1 MSVDTKET
9 KPGAH
14 IASSEQSE
22 PINDER
28 PNAEAQAGI
37 QAIEATT
44 MAWTK
49 TALIIAYIMIW
60 LIYFV
65 ETMLAGVTAAFT
77 PYVTSAFALHSL
89 TPTVSI
95 LSSVIGGVVNL
106 TIAKII
112 DVFGRPHG
120 FFVVACLGILG
131 LIIMAACNSV
141 EAYAAAMIFYTVGNN
156 GVQYIL
162 SVFVADTTKLKNRG
176 LMQALMNSA
185 SLITGWIAGPIAE
198 GYLGG
203 PGWRWGFGMFSI
215 LVPVVTLPLFGLLM
229 DNYRKAKRM
238 GLITPRDSARSRTPW
253 QSFAHYCRE
262 FDAVGLLLLSAG
274 VALFLLPFNL
284 YAFQGR
290 GWGSALVISMLV
302 VGIVLMFAF
311 VAWERFFAP
320 VSLIPYKLLKDRTVA
335 GACLLCTC
343 LFMSYFAWNSYFG
356 SYLQVVQG
364 LSVKHASYVAQS
376 YTVLSVLVAIS
387 VGYLIHR
394 TGYFKTIS
402 LVVGIPL
409 SVLGQ
414 GLLIHFRAPGNVG
427 YIVMCHM
434 FISFSQGLLVITNEI
449 AILAAGT
456 HENVATSIAL
466 VSIFGSIGSAIG
478 LTVASS
484 IWQDI
489 IPKKLMEYLPAEELP
504 NLFMIYG
511 DITTQLSYP
520 EGSPTRI
527 AIQRAYGDAMLRILA
542 ASLGVWVLGAAG
554 VLLWKNINVKNIKQ
568 AKGQVW

>member
-1 MSVDTKET
+1 MSADVQETKQDSQHET
-9 KPGAH
+9 KPEAN
-14 IASSEQSE
+14 ISSSEHSD
-22 PINDER
+22 PVNDER
-28 PNAEAQAGI
+28 PDAEAQAGV

-49 TALIIAYIMIW
+49 TVLVIAYVMIW

-65 ETMLAGVTAAFT
+65 ETMLNGVTGALT

-95 LSSVIGGVVNL
+95 ISSIVGGVINL

-120 FFVVACLGILG
+120 LIFTAWLGTIG
-131 LIIMAACNSV
+131 LIMMAACNNV
-141 EAYAAAMIFYTVGNN
+141 EAYAAAMIFHTVGNN

-162 SVFVADTTKLKNRG
+162 SVFIADTTKLKNRG

-185 SLITGWIAGPIAE
+185 SLVTGWIAGPIAE

-203 PGWRWGFGMFSI
+203 AGWRWAFGMFTI
-215 LVPVVTLPLFGLLM
+215 LVPVVTMPLAGLM
-229 DNYRKAKRM
+229 MHNYRKAKQL
-238 GLITPRDSARSRTPW
+238 GIIAPRNSGRSAL
-253 QSFAHYCRE
+253 QSVMHYCRE

-302 VGIVLMFAF
+302 IGIVLMLIFP
-311 VAWERFFAP
+311 VWERSFAP
-320 VSLIPYKLLKDRTVA
+320 VSLIPYRLLKDRTVA
-335 GACLLCTC
+335 GSCLLCTC
-343 LFMSYFAWNSYFG
+343 LFMSYFVWNSYFG

-364 LSVKHASYVAQS
+364 LSVKHASYIAQS
-376 YTVLSVLVAIS
+376 YTVLSVLVA
-387 VGYLIHR
+387 VTAGYLIHR
-394 TGYFKTIS
+394 TGHFKFMS
-402 LVVGIPL
+402 LFVGIPL
-409 SVLGQ
+409 ALLGQ

-434 FISFSQGLLVITNEI
+434 FISISQGLLVITNEI

-456 HENVATSIAL
+456 HENVASLRRPSGRTS
-466 VSIFGSIGSAIG
+466 F
-478 LTVASS
+478 
-484 IWQDI
+484 
-489 IPKKLMEYLPAEELP
+489 PR
-504 NLFMIYG
+504 NLWNIC
-511 DITTQLSYP
+511 
-520 EGSPTRI
+520 
-527 AIQRAYGDAMLRILA
+527 LRKTCQI
-542 ASLGVWVLGAAG
+542 S
-554 VLLWKNINVKNIKQ
+554 
-568 AKGQVW
+568 